1 MKLSVQ
7 SGAKIAAAVAA
18 LMLAGSVAAPS
29 AANAGVC
36 PIAGHDANACK
47 GKASCKG
54 KGSCKGHAKHR
65 NSCKSHS
72 SCKGKNGCKGN
83 GACKSHHS
91 KCKS

>member
-1 MKLSVQ
+1 MKHAIH

-18 LMLAGSVAAPS
+18 LMLAGSIAAPS

-36 PIAGHDANACK
+36 PITGHDANACK

-54 KGSCKGHAKHR
+54 KGSCK
-65 NSCKSHS
+65 SHS
-72 SCKGKNGCKGN
+72 KHHNACKGHGPCKGKNGCKGN